1 MKLGSLKNDTR
12 DGALCVVARDFKIAT
27 IAYDIAPTLQA
38 ALDDWDYC
46 APRLQ
51 DLYDAANRGPEGSRW
66 FEPDFATFHAPLPRA
81 YQWLD
86 ASGYLVHAERARRA
100 RGADGGG
107 KEGDPRFHEL
117 SKELREEP
125 LMYQG
130 DSDAFL
136 GARDPIPVE
145 SEDAGIDL
153 EGEIAVILDDVPM
166 GVKRE
171 KAAEH
176 IRLLMLVNDVTLR
189 NLVPAELAKGFGF
202 VQSKTWTAFSPV
214 AVTPDELGAAW
225 DGRKLHLPLVVH
237 VNGALLGQP
246 NAGADMTFDFPRLIV
261 HAAKTRPL
269 GAGTILGSGTV
280 SNKDPKAGICC
291 IAEKRALEMIAGG
304 QATTPFLKFGDRIEI
319 EMRDAEGRSVFG
331 AIEQEVVRIGH
342 RATLVEPAA
351 DAG

>member
-27 IAYDIAPTLQA
+27 IAYDVAPTLQA

-66 FEPDFATFHAPLPRA
+66 FAPDLAAFHAPLPRA

-86 ASGYLVHAERARRA
+86 ASGYLVHAERARKA
-100 RGADGGG
+100 RGA
-107 KEGDPRFHEL
+107 EL
-117 SKELREEP
+117 TRELREEP

-130 DSDAFL
+130 NSDAFL

-176 IRLLMLVNDVTLR
+176 IRLLALVNDVTLR

-202 VQSKTWTAFSPV
+202 VQSKTWTAFAPV

-261 HAAKTRPL
+261 HAARTRPL

-280 SNKDPKAGICC
+280 SNKDPKAGVCC
-291 IAEKRALEMIAGG
+291 IAEKRALELIAGG
-304 QATTPFLKFGDRIEI
+304 EATTPFLKFGDRVEI
-319 EMRDAEGRSVFG
+319 EMRDAAGRSVFG
-331 AIEQEVVRIGH
+331 AIEQEVVRTGH
-342 RATLVEPAA
+342 RAALAEPAA
-351 DAG
+351 EAG

>member
-1 MKLGSLKNDTR
+1 MKLGSLKDDTR
-12 DGALCVVARDFKIAT
+12 DGALCVVSRDLKVAT
-27 IAYDIAPTLQA
+27 VAYDVAPTLQA

-46 APRLQ
+46 SRRLQ
-51 DLYDAANRGPEGSRW
+51 EVYDAANRAPEGSRW
-66 FEPDFATFHAPLPRA
+66 FEPDPAKFHAPLPRA

-86 ASGYLVHAERARRA
+86 ASGYLSHAERARKA
-100 RGADGGG
+100 RGA
-107 KEGDPRFHEL
+107 EL
-117 SKELREEP
+117 TKELREEP

-130 DSDAFL
+130 DSEAFL
-136 GARDPIPVE
+136 GARDPIQVE
-145 SEDAGIDL
+145 SEDWGIDL
-153 EGEIAVILDDVPM
+153 EAEIATILDDVPM

-202 VQSKTWTAFSPV
+202 LQSKTWTAFAPV

-225 DGRKLHLPLVVH
+225 DGRKLHLPLTVH
-237 VNGALLGQP
+237 VNGTLLGQP
-246 NAGADMTFDFPRLIV
+246 NAGTDMTFDFPRLIA

-280 SNKDPKAGICC
+280 SNKDPKVGVCC
-291 IAEKRALEMIAGG
+291 LAERRALEMIAAGK
-304 QATTPFLKFGDRIEI
+304 ASTPFLKYGDRVEI

-331 AIEQEVVRIGH
+331 AIEQEVVKPGH
-342 RATLVEPAA
+342 RVAVAAPEPAPE
-351 DAG
+351 DAA

>member
-12 DGALCVVARDFKIAT
+12 DGALCVVARDLKIAT
-27 IAYDIAPTLQA
+27 IAYDVAPTLQA

-51 DLYDAANRGPEGSRW
+51 DLYDAANRAPEGSRW
-66 FEPDFATFHAPLPRA
+66 FEPDFAQFHAPLPRA

-86 ASGYLVHAERARRA
+86 ASAYLSHAERARKA
-100 RGADGGG
+100 RGA
-107 KEGDPRFHEL
+107 EL
-117 SKELREEP
+117 TKELREEP

-130 DSDAFL
+130 GSDAFL
-136 GARDPIPVE
+136 GARDPIPLD
-145 SEDAGIDL
+145 SEDWGIDL
-153 EGEIAVILDDVPM
+153 EGEIAAILDDVPM
-166 GVKRE
+166 GVKRD

-176 IRLLMLVNDVTLR
+176 IRLFMLVNDVSLR
-189 NLVPAELAKGFGF
+189 HLVAAELAKGFGF

-225 DGRKLHLPLVVH
+225 DGRKVHLPLVVH

-246 NAGADMTFDFPRLIV
+246 NAGVDMTFDFPRLIM

-280 SNKDPKAGICC
+280 SNKDPKAGVCC
-291 IAEKRALEMIAGG
+291 LAEKRALEMIADG
-304 QATTPFLKFGDRIEI
+304 AAATPFLKFGDRVEI
-319 EMRDAEGRSVFG
+319 ELRDGEGRSVCG
-331 AIEQEVVRIGH
+331 AIEQEVVKSGH
-342 RATLVEPAA
+342 RAALAEPAA
-351 DAG
+351 EAG

>member
-1 MKLGSLKNDTR
+1 MKLGSLKNDAR

-27 IAYDIAPTLQA
+27 IAYDVAPTLQA

-51 DLYDAANRGPEGSRW
+51 DLYDAANREPEGSRW
-66 FEPDFATFHAPLPRA
+66 FEPDFAAFHAPLPRA

-86 ASGYLVHAERARRA
+86 ASGYLVHAERACRA
-100 RGADGGG
+100 RGA
-107 KEGDPRFHEL
+107 EL
-117 SKELREEP
+117 TRELREEP

-145 SEDAGIDL
+145 GEDAGIDL
-153 EGEIAVILDDVPM
+153 EGEVAVILDDVPM

-176 IRLLMLVNDVTLR
+176 IRLFMLVNDVTLR

-202 VQSKTWTAFSPV
+202 VQSKTWTAFSPI

-246 NAGADMTFDFPRLIV
+246 DAGADMTFDFPRLIV

-280 SNKDPKAGICC
+280 SNKDPKAGVCC
-291 IAEKRALEMIAGG
+291 IAEKRALELIAGG
-304 QATTPFLKFGDRIEI
+304 EATTPFLKFGDRVEI
-319 EMRDAEGRSVFG
+319 EMRDANGRSVFG

-342 RATLVEPAA
+342 RAALAEPAA
-351 DAG
+351 EAG